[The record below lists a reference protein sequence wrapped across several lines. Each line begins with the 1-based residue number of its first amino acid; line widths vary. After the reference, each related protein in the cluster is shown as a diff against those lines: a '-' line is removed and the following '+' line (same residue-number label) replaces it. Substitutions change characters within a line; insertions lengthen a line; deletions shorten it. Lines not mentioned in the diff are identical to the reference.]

1 MDGRAEDGETRG
13 LGAGEQGRGE
23 GIPPVAADP
32 VSDAGA
38 GLTRAEGGLVLPDVP
53 AVPDVVVTADVA
65 GVVPVAP
72 MSDAAAPSAAPVSAP
87 PATRAPDAD
96 LTVPAVWEEP
106 DAPLARTGREK
117 PARAAGEKPAEAEG
131 RKGLFGVTPGR
142 AAAGLT
148 AAAAAAYAVY
158 LLGAGRGRRRP
169 VTELANALGMR
180 LDYVPWG
187 DVHYAFYAREG
198 HGRSLVLLHSINAVA
213 SAHEMR
219 PLARAFLRD
228 RDRPVY
234 ALEWLGFGHS
244 DRPEIEYTPDVLEDQ
259 LEHWLERIIRPA
271 GGADVIGLSLGATY
285 AAEVA
290 RRRPDL
296 VRSLVALE
304 PAGLGDEPA
313 EIGRGWAR
321 LLFTLPGVQRAFY
334 ERLTTPEA
342 LSRFARQHLFTP
354 EFGVPDEYVNFAV
367 ETARVEGAAHPLDDF
382 LSGRMAPDEA
392 LETFRRLRQPLLV
405 IHGSVENRRM
415 ESYTRLPELDERPNV
430 SVVSLPTGS
439 MPHWEHAR
447 EVVQRIRDFYD
458 SLDGQRRAAE

>member
-1 MDGRAEDGETRG
+1 MDGRADDGDKG
-13 LGAGEQGRGE
+13 GEHGTGE
-23 GIPPVAADP
+23 AIPPVQ
-32 VSDAGA
+32 SDAGTSA
-38 GLTRAEGGLVLPDVP
+38 ADLEP
-53 AVPDVVVTADVA
+53 VTPDVA
-65 GVVPVAP
+65 GGGSALDAGGAAGTAEVGEPVPDTP
-72 MSDAAAPSAAPVSAP
+72 AAAVPAAPAAPVRSAPARRVEDGDLGVPAIWDEPEAP
-87 PATRAPDAD
+87 PARAGQK
-96 LTVPAVWEEP
+96 PAGRPPRAAPEAEEP
-106 DAPLARTGREK
+106 K
-117 PARAAGEKPAEAEG
+117 
-131 RKGLFGVTPGR
+131 RKGMFGVTPGR

-198 HGRSLVLLHSINAVA
+198 HGRPIVLLHSINAVA

-259 LEHWLERIIRPA
+259 LEHWLERVIRPA

-296 VRSLVALE
+296 VRSLVAIE
-304 PAGLGDEPA
+304 PSGLGDEPA

-342 LSRFARQHLFTP
+342 LSKFARQHLFTP
-354 EFGVPDEYVNFAV
+354 DFGVPDEYVNFAV

-405 IHGSVENRRM
+405 IHGTVQNRRM
-415 ESYTRLPELDERPNV
+415 ENYTSLPELDERPNV
-430 SVVSLPTGS
+430 KVVALPTGS

-447 EVVQRIRDFYD
+447 EVVQRIRDFHD
-458 SLDGQRRAAE
+458 SLEGQRRAE